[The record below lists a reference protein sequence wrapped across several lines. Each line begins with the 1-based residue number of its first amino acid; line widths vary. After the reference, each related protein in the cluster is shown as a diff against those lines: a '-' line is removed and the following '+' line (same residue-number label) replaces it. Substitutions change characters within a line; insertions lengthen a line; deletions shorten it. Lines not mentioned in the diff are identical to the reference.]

1 MVDDF
6 QQIHRDH
13 VNLDKVLTVLLEVAS
28 NLPEARS
35 EEALSVLND
44 CVYYIEVFPEQYH
57 HPKEEK
63 VLFPFVRR
71 NRPDLVPIL
80 DELEDQHEKGS
91 AAISEL
97 ANLLRNLQSDWDANR
112 SAFEAAARSYVEFQ
126 RHHMDIEEREILK
139 PLKASLAS
147 ADIRSLNSAF
157 GVAVDPLFG
166 DNLATG
172 FNALL
177 RRITR

>member
-6 QQIHRDH
+6 QHIHQDH
-13 VNLDKVLTVLLEVAS
+13 VNFDKVLAVLLEVGG
-28 NLPEARS
+28 NLPEAGS

-44 CVYYIEVFPEQYH
+44 CVYYIEVFPERYH

-63 VLFPFVRR
+63 VLFPLVRSK
-71 NRPDLVPIL
+71 RPDLAPVL

-91 AAISEL
+91 AAIGDL
-97 ANLLRNLQSDWDANR
+97 ANLLRKLRSDWSANR
-112 SAFEAAARSYVEFQ
+112 SAFEAAVRSYVETQ
-126 RHHMDIEEREILK
+126 RHHMDVEEREILK
-139 PLKASLAS
+139 PLKTSLAS

-172 FNALL
+172 FDALL